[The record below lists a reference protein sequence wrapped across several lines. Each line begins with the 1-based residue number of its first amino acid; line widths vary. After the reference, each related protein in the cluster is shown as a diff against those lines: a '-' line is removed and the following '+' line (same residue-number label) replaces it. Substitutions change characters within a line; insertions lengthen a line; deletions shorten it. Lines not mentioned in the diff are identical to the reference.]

1 MLEGL
6 KGVLNDFDLSTV
18 MEVDAL
24 TPRWTG
30 YERTG
35 TKPFMALDLLTEP
48 GHSGVLPRLYRHE
61 LESFSWVLL
70 WAGLSV
76 PRVDPPFKKW
86 LTLDNRGIYHAKF
99 AFAPSFS
106 VSGKSTVLFNFTER
120 TLKAWLNFWFD
131 FHIAWL
137 RREPQGRLEE
147 GDTCRDFIIEMIRLM
162 DGPDL
167 PMEKSWL
174 DVQILNVD

>member
-1 MLEGL
+1 
-6 KGVLNDFDLSTV
+6 
-18 MEVDAL
+18 
-24 TPRWTG
+24 
-30 YERTG
+30 
-35 TKPFMALDLLTEP
+35 MALDLLTES
-48 GHSGVLPRLYRHE
+48 GRSGVFPRLYRHE

-70 WAGLSV
+70 WAGLCV
-76 PRVDPPFKKW
+76 PRVGPPFNKW
-86 LTLDNRGIYHAKF
+86 LTLDNQGIYQEKF

-106 VSGKSTVLFNFTER
+106 VSRKSTVLFNFTER

-162 DGPDL
+162 DGLDL

-174 DVQILNVD
+174 DVQILNVN

>member
-24 TPRWTG
+24 TPRRTG

-35 TKPFMALDLLTEP
+35 TKPFMALDLLTES
-48 GHSGVLPRLYRHE
+48 GRSGVFPRLYRHE

-70 WAGLSV
+70 WAGRCV
-76 PRVDPPFKKW
+76 PRVGPPFNKW
-86 LTLDNRGIYHAKF
+86 LTPDNQGIYKKKF

-120 TLKAWLNFWFD
+120 
-131 FHIAWL
+131 
-137 RREPQGRLEE
+137 
-147 GDTCRDFIIEMIRLM
+147 
-162 DGPDL
+162 
-167 PMEKSWL
+167 KSL
-174 DVQILNVD
+174 AQLLVGFSHRMATQRTPRAIG

>member
-24 TPRWTG
+24 TP
-30 YERTG
+30 
-35 TKPFMALDLLTEP
+35 
-48 GHSGVLPRLYRHE
+48 
-61 LESFSWVLL
+61 
-70 WAGLSV
+70 AGLATRGLEQNLSWHLIFLQNPV
-76 PRVDPPFKKW
+76 AVVCSPASTATSSNPSRGSSSGQAVASQGLALLLISGSPRITRESTRKNSLLHHRF
-86 LTLDNRGIYHAKF
+86 
-99 AFAPSFS
+99 PSPEKVQYYLIS
-106 VSGKSTVLFNFTER
+106 PSE
-120 TLKAWLNFWFD
+120 KAWLNFWFD

-162 DGPDL
+162 DGLDL
-167 PMEKSWL
+167 PMEKSWW
-174 DVQILNVD
+174 DVQILNVN